1 MAPLFASKF
10 SLGLFFWCIENLCV
24 LARLATSILEHSTPC
39 KAIQKL
45 LFCQIWVSSIRRERC
60 LCGIQLLSKLGT
72 ASSMA
77 ESD

>member
-24 LARLATSILEHSTPC
+24 LARLATSILEHSTPY

-60 LCGIQLLSKLGT
+60 LCGMQLLSKLGT